1 MSDLFTLDG
10 TFDGSAVPAAPVLL
24 CAVDSWIDA
33 GLAAAR
39 ARSELLGGC
48 TVTPVGRFDTERLVD
63 HQARRPVV
71 HLDDGVCTGV
81 DWPEIVLQLIT
92 DGDGRRALLLSGA
105 EPDRSWRALG
115 RILVPLARDAGVRR
129 LVTLGAYPAPVPHSR
144 PCGVVA
150 TASHRHLADRVGFIP
165 GTMDVP
171 AGFGSALERL
181 FAEAG
186 FEACGLWAQ
195 VPHYVAN
202 LPYPGAAVALLDRVR
217 DLTGITVAA
226 EELRRFA
233 AETVTRLDELVA
245 GNPEHAQM
253 VAQLEAEHDQR
264 TPTFPLPSGDEL
276 AAEVERFL
284 RDRDT

>member
-1 MSDLFTLDG
+1 MTDLFTLDG
-10 TFDGSAVPAAPVLL
+10 TEVPPAPVLV
-24 CAVDSWIDA
+24 CAVDSWVDA

-39 ARSELLGGC
+39 ARSELLGTC
-48 TVTPVGRFDTERLVD
+48 TVTPVGRFDTEVLVD

-71 HLDDGVCTGV
+71 HLEDGLCTGV
-81 DWPEIVLQLIT
+81 DWPELVLQLVT
-92 DGDGRRALLLSGA
+92 DGGGRRALLLSGA
-105 EPDRSWRALG
+105 EPDRSWRAVG
-115 RILVPLARDAGVRR
+115 RILVGLARDSGVRR
-129 LVTLGAYPAPVPHSR
+129 LVTLGAYPAPVPHTR

-150 TASHRHLADRVGFIP
+150 TASHRHLADRFGFLP

-186 FEACGLWAQ
+186 LEACGLWAQ

-202 LPYPGAAVALLDRVR
+202 LPYPGAAVSLLDRLG
-217 DLTGITVAA
+217 DLTGVSVAA
-226 EELRRFA
+226 DELRRFA
-233 AETVTRLDELVA
+233 AETTTRLDELVS
-245 GNPEHAQM
+245 GNPEHAAM
-253 VAQLEAEHDQR
+253 ITQLEAEYDAR

-284 RDRDT
+284 RDRDA